1 MPAEAPSEVGA
12 LLRREGLYSS
22 QLTAWRRARREGS
35 LHRVGQASRAPGP
48 SSGPGGQRERA
59 LAPGER
65 PPAAASGAGPD
76 DPRDPKKSLRN
87 PGDHPPE
94 PAGPR
99 RRRMR
104 AAAEQLAATVG
115 VAPACRALGVARGL
129 GLPAPPAAAAPPRR
143 GAVAV
148 RLGPWPRPS
157 APKCWRSCT
166 KHRFVDQAPAAVYAS
181 LLEEGRY
188 LCSPRTM
195 YRLLHGVGEVR
206 ERRRQR
212 RHPRAEPPR
221 LVATAPNQVWTWDIT
236 RLAGP
241 RRGETYPLYVVL
253 DLYSRY
259 VVAWMV
265 ATQESAGLAR
275 RLIQAACRTQVI
287 EPGQLTL
294 HQDRGAPM
302 TARSF
307 AQLLVD
313 PRHPGQLQPASNRR
327 RQPLLGEPLQNGEIR
342 ALLSGPLCRP
352 GAGAD
357 LVALV
362 FPLV

>member
-1 MPAEAPSEVGA
+1 
-12 LLRREGLYSS
+12 
-22 QLTAWRRARREGS
+22 
-35 LHRVGQASRAPGP
+35 
-48 SSGPGGQRERA
+48 
-59 LAPGER
+59 
-65 PPAAASGAGPD
+65 
-76 DPRDPKKSLRN
+76 
-87 PGDHPPE
+87 
-94 PAGPR
+94 
-99 RRRMR
+99 MR
-104 AAAEQLAATVG
+104 AAVEQLAATVG
-115 VAPACRALGVARGL
+115 VAPACRALGVARASVYRHRQ
-129 GLPAPPAAAAPPRR
+129 P
-143 GAVAV
+143 
-148 RLGPWPRPS
+148 PRPS
-157 APKCWRSCT
+157 RDAAPSRSPRALAPAERAQVLAVL
-166 KHRFVDQAPAAVYAS
+166 HEDRFVDQAPAAVYAS

-313 PRHPGQLQPASNRR
+313 LDIRAQLQPASNRR